1 MYSKIYLQ
9 RVHVGT
15 NTNPDYIKKKIL
27 TLHLF
32 SKMNI
37 TRVNHYKKVSF

>member
-1 MYSKIYLQ
+1 MYAKIYLQ
-9 RVHVGT
+9 HVHEGT

-37 TRVNHYKKVSF
+37 TRDYHYKKVSF